1 LRANEFDVLI
11 HQLERLMFFR
21 NKSDSFWS
29 PDTLSRTRQQQR
41 NPLVAFLPYSVF
53 KEPPFTEGA
62 DRLPNPLGD
71 VKRNLSSRR
80 LKLPRGARTDFVW
93 PRRTNLVR

>member
-1 LRANEFDVLI
+1 
-11 HQLERLMFFR
+11 MFFR

-29 PDTLSRTRQQQR
+29 PDALARIRQQQR

-71 VKRNLSSRR
+71 VKRNLSVRR
-80 LKLPRGARTDFVW
+80 VKITLDRRTDSV
-93 PRRTNLVR
+93 